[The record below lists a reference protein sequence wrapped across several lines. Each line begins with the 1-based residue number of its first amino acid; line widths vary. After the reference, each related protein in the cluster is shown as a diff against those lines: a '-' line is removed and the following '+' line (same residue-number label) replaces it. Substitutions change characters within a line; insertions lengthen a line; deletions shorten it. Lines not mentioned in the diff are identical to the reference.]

1 MAGKNDYREP
11 YVSADLKDDLRYSV
25 TPLVTVFTFVANELK
40 RRNDLEEAH
49 MTYPQDPDEAFLEY
63 KRLQD
68 GV

>member
-1 MAGKNDYREP
+1 
-11 YVSADLKDDLRYSV
+11 VSDDLKDDFRYSV
-25 TPLVTVFTFVANELK
+25 TPLVAVFTFIANEMK
-40 RRNDLEEAH
+40 RRNDLEEAQ